1 MKKRFVCL
9 FLLLSLALSGC
20 GLHDSVYVSVTPHQ
34 EHRQAAQAE
43 IVSASN
49 YLDLIEAL
57 TDAIHNRTET
67 TTISL
72 ATYPPKAVTSGMSVA
87 IRYAMEN
94 DPIGAYAV
102 DSIQY
107 DIGSNGGQP
116 AVAVQIRYLRNL
128 LEIRQLPHLE
138 NMEQAA
144 QAVRTALEKHEAS
157 VVMLVEE
164 YRSTDFAELVQNLTQ
179 ANPHLI
185 METPQVA
192 SGIYGNGKQRV
203 VELIFTY
210 QNSREA
216 LRQMKT
222 HVRPIFESAALYV
235 SGDSSQWQKYSQL
248 YGFLMERFDYTV
260 ETSITPAYSLL
271 LHGVGD
277 SKAFATVYAA
287 MCQAAEL
294 NCQVVTGTRAG
305 IPWTWN
311 LVEDNGYYYH
321 VDLLRC
327 SEAGHFMEKTD
338 TQMYGYV
345 WDYSAYPACTGPIP
359 AEDSAPQP
367 EAEEQ
372 TE

>member
-1 MKKRFVCL
+1 MKKRLVCL

-34 EHRQAAQAE
+34 EHRQTAQAE

-164 YRSTDFAELVQNLTQ
+164 YRSTDFPELVQNLTQ

-203 VELIFTY
+203 VELVFTY

-248 YGFLMERFDYTV
+248 YGFLMERFDYTI

-271 LHGVGD
+271 PHGVGD

-338 TQMYGYV
+338 TQMQGYV
-345 WDYSAYPACTGPIP
+345 WDYSAYPACTGPIS
-359 AEDSAPQP
+359 AEDSPPQP